1 MNKDIQIN
9 DAIEN
14 YYQYIVSEKG
24 LAILTAKSYMEDLK
38 CFFNYFH
45 NYEKVSDLNENDLV
59 EFLRYELAMGLSI
72 STAVRR
78 LSSCRNFYNFL
89 YKDGYI
95 LFQVPKIE
103 APKRPE
109 RLPNCLSVEEVEQLL
124 NMPNMESES
133 GIRDRAMLET
143 MYASGLRVS
152 ELLMLERKRVNLSK
166 GIVSIYGK
174 GSKERKVPLGEF
186 ACQYI
191 DLYIRKVRN
200 KSKGKDS
207 KYLFLNRSGEPLS
220 RQYFFLQVKKYAS
233 QAGIET
239 SISPHTLRHCFAT
252 HLIENGANLRVV
264 QGMLGHENLATT
276 QIYTHISTKR
286 IISAYDLYMK
296 RK

>member
-1 MNKDIQIN
+1 MLII

-24 LAILTAKSYMEDLK
+24 LAILTAKSYFDDLK
-38 CFFNYFH
+38 YCFRYFH
-45 NYEKVSDLNENDLV
+45 FYEKVGDLKENDLV
-59 EFLRYELAMGLSI
+59 EFLRYELANGLAV

-89 YKDGYI
+89 FHEGYI
-95 LFQVPKIE
+95 DFQIPKIE

-109 RLPNCLSVEEVEQLL
+109 RLPNCLSVEEVEKLL
-124 NMPNMESES
+124 NTPNMNSES

-152 ELLMLERKRVNLSK
+152 ELLLLERKRVNLSK
-166 GIVSIYGK
+166 GIVSIFGK
-174 GSKERKVPLGEF
+174 GAKERKIPLGEF
-186 ACQYI
+186 ACQFI
-191 DLYIRKVRN
+191 DEYIRKVRN
-200 KSKGKDS
+200 KNKGRDS
-207 KYLFLNRSGEPLS
+207 EYLFLNHSGEPLS
-220 RQYFFLQVKKYAS
+220 RQYFFMQVKKYAI
-233 QAGIET
+233 QAGIT
-239 SISPHTLRHCFAT
+239 TNISPHTLRHCFAT

-264 QGMLGHENLATT
+264 QGMLGHENLVTT

-286 IISAYDLYMK
+286 IMSAYDLYMN